1 MIYTSSLPTTS
12 FPLLP
17 IRVLPASFISA
28 ASHTRSSRNQSLP
41 RNAMLWCCFRVCLS
55 VTSLCST
62 KMARSRNTITVSHN
76 SPGGLVFWRHKISAK
91 FDRASPHGGA
101 KCRCMEWAKIG
112 HFQQLTGYIS
122 KMAHGRRTRV
132 RYRIVDRVELFR
144 LTRETFRQRFDSV
157 VIYFFQFRLQIFRR
171 GVGIFSHFFLC
182 CFYFLLKV
190 YVNFSSVTL
199 LSYL

>member
-17 IRVLPASFISA
+17 IRVLPDNFISA
-28 ASHTRSSRNQSLP
+28 ASHTRSSLNQSLP
-41 RNAMLWCCFRVCLS
+41 GNAMLWCCVRVCLS

-76 SPGGLVFWRHKISAK
+76 SPGSLVFWRHKISAK

-101 KCRCMEWAKIG
+101 KCRCMEWVKIG

-122 KMAHGRRTRV
+122 KMVHGRRTRV

-144 LTRETFRQRFDSV
+144 LTREIFRQRFDSV
-157 VIYFFQFRLQIFRR
+157 VIYFFSIPT
-171 GVGIFSHFFLC
+171 S
-182 CFYFLLKV
+182 
-190 YVNFSSVTL
+190 NFSTRRRDFQSL
-199 LSYL
+199 LSMLFLFSFKSLC